1 MKLGRQ
7 RKGHGHLAY
16 CLKSVLVGAFNQ
28 EKDLFSRGL
37 LRDCKTSHNLRE
49 GSLEALLE
57 TETATE
63 VGGGPL
69 LVCGRETGDV

>member
-37 LRDCKTSHNLRE
+37 LRDCKTSHNLAKVR
-49 GSLEALLE
+49 LKL
-57 TETATE
+57 
-63 VGGGPL
+63 
-69 LVCGRETGDV
+69 